1 MSFHLITGLMGGGKS
16 YMAVEMCL
24 QAAKEGAVVHTNLP
38 LEQEA
43 WEALGLWEKIVRL
56 PKDPQNWIRFEKGK
70 DADGYD
76 TEVPTSD
83 VITGGAEGAEN
94 LVVFDEASIVF
105 RTKDQAKNKD
115 KHQPVFD
122 LVALSRHV
130 GLEIVFIAQHEDNV
144 SADLRR
150 LAQLRTRCV
159 KARSLPLIGFIAAPL
174 FGDFVR
180 GVYKGASRMVEYRTW
195 HRFSAKI
202 GSLYRTHGEAKSVGL
217 RLDATRKTKA
227 TDTSTKKGIL
237 TFVVLPLILLGLLG
251 WMGYRIKQQFFGE
264 KKAKKTETAK
274 TPAPAPLKEAGKSEP
289 RRGGWRLMEWD
300 AQDELVFAMQLTTKQ
315 GAVVYTREGYKL
327 QVGGEYMGEMIFE
340 HVKHAGWHY
349 FRTQHERLICVRPL
363 QPAERAALPPV
374 TIQGQ
379 PPPDQVLQ
387 TDNRSALNRAIDGTL
402 GFVGGNQP

>member
-38 LEQEA
+38 LEEEA
-43 WEALGLWEKIVRL
+43 WKELGLWEKIVRL
-56 PKDPQNWIRFEKGK
+56 PKDPQNWIRFEKAIGP
-70 DADGYD
+70 DGYE

-159 KARSLPLIGFIAAPL
+159 KARTLPLIGFIAAPL

-180 GVYKGASRMVEYRTW
+180 GVYKGASRMVEFRTW
-195 HRFSAKI
+195 HRFNPKI
-202 GSLYRTHGEAKSVGL
+202 GKLYRTHGEAKSVGL

-237 TFVVLPLILLGLLG
+237 TFVVLPIFLLGLLG
-251 WMGYRIKQQFFGE
+251 WAGYRIKEQFYGG
-264 KKAKKTETAK
+264 KKEVKQETAK
-274 TPAPAPLKEAGKSEP
+274 AAPADPLEAPKKEP
-289 RRGGWRLMEWD
+289 RRGGWRVMEWD
-300 AQDELVFAMQLTTKQ
+300 VQDELVFAMQLTTRQ
-315 GAVVYTREGYKL
+315 GAVVYTREGYRL
-327 QVGGEYMGEMIFE
+327 QVGGDYMGELIFE

-349 FRTQHERLICVRPL
+349 FRTQFDRLICVRPL

-379 PPPDQVLQ
+379 VSDQQ
-387 TDNRSALNRAIDGTL
+387 WAQKDDRPALDKAIDGTL
-402 GFVGGNQP
+402 GFIGGNQK